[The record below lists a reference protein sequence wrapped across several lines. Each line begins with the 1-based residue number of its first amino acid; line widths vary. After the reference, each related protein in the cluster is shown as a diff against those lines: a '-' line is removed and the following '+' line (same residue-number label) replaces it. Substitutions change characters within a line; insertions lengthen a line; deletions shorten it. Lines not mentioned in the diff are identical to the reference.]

1 MNVLKLLVK
10 KESAMSNS
18 VLHDIEQQ
26 AMALAINERAI
37 LAAHL
42 IKSLDE
48 PNELVADP
56 EIEKQW
62 LIEAERRYQDFLND
76 KTSAV
81 DMETAMNT
89 LKETLNQQR

>member
-1 MNVLKLLVK
+1 
-10 KESAMSNS
+10 MSNS
-18 VLHDIEQQ
+18 VLQDIEQQ

-48 PNELVADP
+48 PSESVADP
-56 EIEKQW
+56 EIEKRW
-62 LIEAERRYQDFLND
+62 LIEAERRYQNYLMD

-81 DMETAMNT
+81 DMETAMKA
-89 LKETLNQQR
+89 LKETFNQQG